1 MQIACPAC
9 KKVLSVDE
17 SKLPPKPVL
26 VKCPACGSGIPVGP
40 PPHGA
45 QAAAPPP
52 LPSEPPAG
60 ASTEGPAQPNHP
72 EIAPGSPQ
80 WERLKREVAA
90 EVLRQLGLTPA
101 KASLNGEGWGDEE
114 ERERTALV
122 CEDEALFQVAISESL
137 QQLGLKVELA
147 TSKAAALS
155 ALAHQRYDVV
165 TVDNRFPDD
174 NEGGYQILQA
184 INALAPDARRKMFV
198 AFVSADLS
206 TMDTSSAFILGANLT
221 VSKKDVR
228 RLDKI
233 LAQGIRDHERA
244 YRVFYQVEEE
254 IQKQEG

>member
-17 SKLPPKPVL
+17 AKLPAKPVL
-26 VKCPACGSGIPVGP
+26 VKCPACGSGISVGP
-40 PPHGA
+40 PPPGA
-45 QAAAPPP
+45 QSSAPPP
-52 LPSEPPAG
+52 VSPEPPAG
-60 ASTEGPAQPNHP
+60 GSVEGQAQPNHP
-72 EIAPGSPQ
+72 DTIPGSPQ
-80 WERLKREVAA
+80 WERLKREVAG
-90 EVLRQLGLTPA
+90 EVLRQLGLAPS
-101 KASLNGEGWGDEE
+101 KASLNGEGWGEE
-114 ERERTALV
+114 ERERAALI

-137 QQLGLKVELA
+137 QQLGLRVELA

-155 ALAHQRYDVV
+155 ALARQHYDVV

-184 INALAPDARRKMFV
+184 INALAPDVRRKMFV

-254 IQKQEG
+254 IQKQEA

>member
-17 SKLPPKPVL
+17 AKLPAKPVL
-26 VKCPACGSGIPVGP
+26 VKCPACGSGISVGP
-40 PPHGA
+40 PPPGA
-45 QAAAPPP
+45 QSSAPPP
-52 LPSEPPAG
+52 VSPEPPAG
-60 ASTEGPAQPNHP
+60 GSVEGQAQPNHP
-72 EIAPGSPQ
+72 DIIPGSPQ
-80 WERLKREVAA
+80 WERLKREVAG
-90 EVLRQLGLTPA
+90 EVLRQLGLAPS
-101 KASLNGEGWGDEE
+101 KASLNGEGWGEE
-114 ERERTALV
+114 ERERAALI

-137 QQLGLKVELA
+137 QQLGLRVELA

-155 ALAHQRYDVV
+155 ALARQHYDVV

-184 INALAPDARRKMFV
+184 INALAPDVRRKMFV

-254 IQKQEG
+254 IQKQEA

>member
-9 KKVLSVDE
+9 KKVLSVDDA
-17 SKLPPKPVL
+17 KLPAKPVL
-26 VKCPACGSGIPVGP
+26 VKCPACGSGISVGP
-40 PPHGA
+40 PPPGA
-45 QAAAPPP
+45 QSSAPPP
-52 LPSEPPAG
+52 VSSEPPAG
-60 ASTEGPAQPNHP
+60 ASAEGPAQPNHP
-72 EIAPGSPQ
+72 DITPGSPQ
-80 WERLKREVAA
+80 WERLKREVAG
-90 EVLRQLGLTPA
+90 EVLRQLGLAPS
-101 KASLNGEGWGDEE
+101 KASLNGEGWGEE
-114 ERERTALV
+114 ERERAALI

-137 QQLGLKVELA
+137 QQLGLRVELA

-155 ALAHQRYDVV
+155 ALARQHYDVA

-174 NEGGYQILQA
+174 SEGGYQILQA
-184 INALAPDARRKMFV
+184 INALAPDVRRKMFV

-254 IQKQEG
+254 IQKQEA